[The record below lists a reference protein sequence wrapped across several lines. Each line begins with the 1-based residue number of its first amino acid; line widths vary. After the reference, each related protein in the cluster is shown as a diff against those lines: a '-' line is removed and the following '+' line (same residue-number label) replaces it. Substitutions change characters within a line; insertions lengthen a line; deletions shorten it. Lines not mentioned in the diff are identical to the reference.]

1 MQFGINRNKPQN
13 KSDFNGLSNIKNQHD
28 LRLNQLK
35 DNKSINN
42 RSLYL
47 KGPAT
52 RYHDP
57 IDKTPGRI
65 QGNSRRWGDATI
77 ETKTEVI
84 REIIRSAKDL
94 NYSLEETAFALL
106 VARLESGFNPDAA
119 ALGSTAA
126 GVGQLVERTGIGV
139 GLSPEDAFDYQQ
151 NTKAMLLYIKDRME
165 FVKKRYPDISTE
177 EQFKYTYAHY
187 HDGNI
192 LQYGGLEISAKQIMP
207 NFNRLISMLKAKIS
221 E

>member
-57 IDKTPGRI
+57 IDKTP
-65 QGNSRRWGDATI
+65 
-77 ETKTEVI
+77 
-84 REIIRSAKDL
+84 
-94 NYSLEETAFALL
+94 
-106 VARLESGFNPDAA
+106 
-119 ALGSTAA
+119 
-126 GVGQLVERTGIGV
+126 
-139 GLSPEDAFDYQQ
+139 
-151 NTKAMLLYIKDRME
+151 
-165 FVKKRYPDISTE
+165 
-177 EQFKYTYAHY
+177 
-187 HDGNI
+187 
-192 LQYGGLEISAKQIMP
+192 
-207 NFNRLISMLKAKIS
+207 
-221 E
+221 